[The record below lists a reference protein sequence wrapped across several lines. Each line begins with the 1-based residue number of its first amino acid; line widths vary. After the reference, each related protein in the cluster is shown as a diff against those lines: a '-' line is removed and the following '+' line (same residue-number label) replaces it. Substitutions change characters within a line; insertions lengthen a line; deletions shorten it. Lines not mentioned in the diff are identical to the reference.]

1 MEKCFMASETDD
13 SHLCISNIVAILR
26 HSRLARN
33 IPPPYLRE
41 HRTPR
46 SLCRNVHL
54 WSCRRYL
61 CRNSSYDVHATHHE
75 TSHNP
80 ITDDCSLPCSPY
92 GECGEPKDGLLVL
105 EDVCIE
111 NRDGFSLC
119 RNHEYPSPRNNGDVP
134 LHGSTGGGILARDA
148 CRVRT
153 LSAEDVGDGGADYL
167 LPYGCAAIPRCLQ
180 SPSPSLSPT
189 LSSHEA
195 LRTYRACGIY
205 VARGKCHWHQLWL
218 GSDVR
223 TGGNRSYHT

>member
-13 SHLCISNIVAILR
+13 THLCISNIVAILR

-61 CRNSSYDVHATHHE
+61 CWNSSYDVHATHHE

-92 GECGEPKDGLLVL
+92 GECGEPKDGLFFL
-105 EDVCIE
+105 EDVFIE
-111 NRDGFSLC
+111 NRDGFPLC
-119 RNHEYPSPRNNGDVP
+119 CNHECPSPRNNGDVH
-134 LHGSTGGGILARDA
+134 LHGSADGGIMARD
-148 CRVRT
+148 
-153 LSAEDVGDGGADYL
+153 D
-167 LPYGCAAIPRCLQ
+167 
-180 SPSPSLSPT
+180 
-189 LSSHEA
+189 
-195 LRTYRACGIY
+195 
-205 VARGKCHWHQLWL
+205 
-218 GSDVR
+218 
-223 TGGNRSYHT
+223 